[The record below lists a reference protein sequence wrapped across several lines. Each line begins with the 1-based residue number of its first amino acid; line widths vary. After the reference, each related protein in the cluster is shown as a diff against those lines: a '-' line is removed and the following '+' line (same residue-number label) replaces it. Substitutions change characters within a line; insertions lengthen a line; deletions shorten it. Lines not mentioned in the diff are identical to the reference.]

1 MRRMYL
7 LWRRPIFIMAIEL
20 QFDRDLS
27 GEFSSMPWTLKG
39 HLPYD
44 FNMDDKLHT
53 AYRHLYAL
61 GHDAYLIHDNL
72 NHLKNDDSL
81 TILWSNRFVDIKR

>member
-1 MRRMYL
+1 
-7 LWRRPIFIMAIEL
+7 
-20 QFDRDLS
+20 
-27 GEFSSMPWTLKG
+27 MPWTLKV

-72 NHLKNDDSL
+72 NHLKNIDSL
-81 TILWSNRFVDIKR
+81 TIYGATGLLTLRDNILVREPKWATFERGKVRETQY